1 LRASPI
7 PPLVL
12 ASASPRRLDLLR
24 QVGLEPAEID
34 PADIDETPAARELP
48 RVYALRMATSK
59 LAAVAPRHPA
69 AVVLAADSV
78 VVCSRRILPKAET
91 EAEAR
96 ACLGRLSG
104 RRHRVLGAVAVG
116 FPDRT
121 VRTRLVETVVR
132 FKRLEAAEIDDYL
145 HSGEWRGKAGGYAIQ
160 GRAARFVDFISG
172 SYSNVVGLP
181 LFETVKLLKPV
192 VS

>member
-1 LRASPI
+1 MRASPL

-48 RVYALRMATSK
+48 RIYAMRMARSK
-59 LAAVAPRHPA
+59 LAAVASRHPG
-69 AVVLAADSV
+69 AVVLAADCV
-78 VVCSRRILPKAET
+78 VVCSRRILPKTET
-91 EAEAR
+91 ETEAR
-96 ACLGRLSG
+96 ACLDRLSG

-116 FPDRT
+116 FPDGT
-121 VRTRLVETVVR
+121 VRTRCVETVVR
-132 FKRLEAAEIDDYL
+132 FKRLTAPEIDDYL
-145 HSGEWRGKAGGYAIQ
+145 RSGEWRGKAGGYAIQ
-160 GRAARFVDFISG
+160 GRAARFVDFLSG

-181 LFETVKLLKPV
+181 LFETVNLLKQVLP
-192 VS
+192 

>member
-1 LRASPI
+1 MRPQPI

-34 PADIDETPAARELP
+34 PADLDETPASRELP
-48 RVYALRMATSK
+48 RAYALRMATSK
-59 LAAVAPRHPA
+59 LAIVAPRHPG

-91 EAEAR
+91 EVEAR

-104 RRHRVLGAVAVG
+104 RRHRVLGAIAVG
-116 FPDRT
+116 FPGGT

-132 FKRLEAAEIDDYL
+132 FKRLEPAEIDDYL
-145 HSGEWRGKAGGYAIQ
+145 QSGEWRGKAGGYAIQ
-160 GRAARFVDFISG
+160 GRAALFVDFLSG

-181 LFETVKLLKPV
+181 LFEAVKLLKSARP
-192 VS
+192 